1 MFYMRKDLIL
11 VFIISL
17 LFSEN
22 INSQKERRVITTA
35 VPFLLISSDARASG
49 LGDQGVSTS
58 ADNFSQHWNQS
69 KFIFTENNSGFGF
82 SYTPYLSSVV
92 SDVFLGNL
100 TYFRRNSER
109 SVWSFSLKYFSLGE
123 IDILEN
129 PLDIPIVESPNE
141 FTIDAGYGLRLSD
154 NLSLGITGR
163 FLLSDVKLQSF
174 DSDTELA
181 SSIAVD
187 ISGFYQSNSFR
198 LGSNDA
204 IYRAGFNIS
213 NLGPKMKYSEMGE
226 ENFIP
231 SNFRIGSGL
240 EFIYDS
246 NNSLTLTIEINKLLV
261 PTPNVPVYGPDGSTI
276 VSYSQPDIGFLSGIF
291 KSFNDAPDGFSE
303 ELKEL
308 TYSLGLEYSFN
319 DVFFLRSGYFNEHEL
334 KGSRKFFTLGAG
346 FNTQSNFQIDLSY
359 LISTS
364 DVISPLENTL
374 RFSLSYNIF
383 D

>member
-11 VFIISL
+11 LFVISL
-17 LFSEN
+17 LFLEN

-100 TYFRRNSER
+100 TYFKRNSER

-141 FTIDAGYGLRLSD
+141 FTFDAGYGLRLSD

-163 FLLSDVKLQSF
+163 FLLSDVKLRSF
-174 DSDTELA
+174 NNETELA

-187 ISGFYQSNSFR
+187 ISGFFQSNSFR
-198 LGSNDA
+198 LGNNDA
-204 IYRAGFNIS
+204 IYRAGFNLS

-261 PTPNVPVYGPDGSTI
+261 PTPNIPIYGPDGSTI

-334 KGSRKFFTLGAG
+334 KGSRKFFTMGAG

>member
-1 MFYMRKDLIL
+1 MFCMRKDLIL

-276 VSYSQPDIGFLSGIF
+276 VSYSQPEIGFLSGIF

>member
-1 MFYMRKDLIL
+1 MFYLRKDLIL

-276 VSYSQPDIGFLSGIF
+276 VSYSQPEIGFLSGIF

>member
-1 MFYMRKDLIL
+1 MIKSNLIFSILL
-11 VFIISL
+11 VFLISV
-17 LFSEN
+17 N
-22 INSQKERRVITTA
+22 QYSQEDRRVITTA

-58 ADNFSQHWNQS
+58 SDNFSQHWNQS
-69 KFIFTENNSGFGF
+69 KYLFSESNTGIGF

-100 TYFRRNSER
+100 TYFKRRSER

-129 PLDIPIVESPNE
+129 PLDIPVVESPNE
-141 FTIDAGYGLRLSD
+141 FTIDAGYGLKLSD
-154 NLSLGITGR
+154 NFSMGITGR

-174 DSDTELA
+174 NSETEVA
-181 SSIAVD
+181 TSFAVD
-187 ISGFYQSNSFR
+187 ISGFFQSNTFQ
-198 LGSNDA
+198 LGDNDA

-213 NLGPKMKYSEMGE
+213 NLGPKMKYSELGE

-231 SNFRIGSGL
+231 SNLRLGNGI

-246 NNSLTLTIEINKLLV
+246 NNSLALSFEINKLLV
-261 PTPNVPVYGPDGSTI
+261 PTPNIPVYGPDGSTI
-276 VSYSQPDIGFLSGIF
+276 VSYSQPNIGFLSGIF

-319 DVFFLRSGYFNEHEL
+319 DVFFLRSGYFSEHEL
-334 KGSRKFFTLGAG
+334 KGSRKFFTIGAG
-346 FNTQSNFQIDLSY
+346 FATESNFQVDLSY

-364 DVISPLENTL
+364 DVVSPLENTL

-383 D
+383 N

>member
-1 MFYMRKDLIL
+1 MFYMRKDLVL
-11 VFIISL
+11 LFVISL
-17 LFSEN
+17 LFLEN

-100 TYFRRNSER
+100 TYFKRNSER

-163 FLLSDVKLQSF
+163 FLLSDVKLRSF
-174 DSDTELA
+174 NNETELA

-187 ISGFYQSNSFR
+187 ISGFFQSNSFR
-198 LGSNDA
+198 LGNNNA
-204 IYRAGFNIS
+204 IYRAGFNLS

>member
-1 MFYMRKDLIL
+1 MRKDLVL
-11 VFIISL
+11 LFVISL
-17 LFSEN
+17 LFLEN

-100 TYFRRNSER
+100 TYFKRNSER

-163 FLLSDVKLQSF
+163 FLLSDVKLRSF
-174 DSDTELA
+174 NNETELA

-187 ISGFYQSNSFR
+187 ISAFFKSNSFR
-198 LGSNDA
+198 LGNNNA
-204 IYRAGFNIS
+204 IYRAGFNLS

>member
-1 MFYMRKDLIL
+1 MRKDLIL
-11 VFIISL
+11 LFVISL
-17 LFSEN
+17 LFLEN

-100 TYFRRNSER
+100 TYFKRNSER

-163 FLLSDVKLQSF
+163 FLLSDVKLRSF
-174 DSDTELA
+174 NNETELA

-187 ISGFYQSNSFR
+187 ISGFFQSNSFR
-198 LGSNDA
+198 LGNNNA
-204 IYRAGFNIS
+204 IYRAGFNLS

-261 PTPNVPVYGPDGSTI
+261 PTPNVAVYGPDGSTI

>member
-213 NLGPKMKYSEMGE
+213 NLGPKMKYSEIGE

-374 RFSLSYNIF
+374 RFSISYNIF

>member
-1 MFYMRKDLIL
+1 MRKDLIL
-11 VFIISL
+11 VFLVSL

-213 NLGPKMKYSEMGE
+213 NLGPKMKYSEIGE

-308 TYSLGLEYSFN
+308 SYSLGLEYSFN

-346 FNTQSNFQIDLSY
+346 FNTQSNLQIDLSY

>member
-1 MFYMRKDLIL
+1 MFYIRKDLIL
-11 VFIISL
+11 VLLVSL

-109 SVWSFSLKYFSLGE
+109 SAWSFSLKYFSLGE

-198 LGSNDA
+198 IGSNDA

-213 NLGPKMKYSEMGE
+213 NLGPKMKYSETGE

-261 PTPNVPVYGPDGSTI
+261 PTPNVPIYGPDGSTI

-291 KSFNDAPDGFSE
+291 KSFNDAPDGLSE

-359 LISTS
+359 LVSKS

>member
-1 MFYMRKDLIL
+1 MFCKRKDLIL

-17 LFSEN
+17 LFLEN

-69 KFIFTENNSGFGF
+69 KFIFSESNSGFGF

-100 TYFRRNSER
+100 TYFKRNSER

-174 DSDTELA
+174 NGETDVA
-181 SSIAVD
+181 SSVAVD

-198 LGSNDA
+198 LGNNDA
-204 IYRAGFNIS
+204 IYRAGFNLS

-261 PTPNVPVYGPDGSTI
+261 PTPNIPVYGPDGSTI

-364 DVISPLENTL
+364 DVVSPLENTL